1 MGLTNFPN
9 GVSSWGIPVLPPAG
23 VIATGN
29 VYFVAPGAANASDG
43 NRGDTLG
50 APFATLYKAHSV
62 MTSGNNDVCYLV
74 GNGAS
79 SGSARLSLANAQA
92 VDSTASTGVLNWTK
106 NACHLIG
113 VTAPANT
120 AQRARIAPPTG
131 VYTAATFGS
140 GNFVVVT
147 GSGCLFSNF
156 SLFHGF
162 STGGTNQ
169 ICWTDNG
176 SRNAYSNVDFGGMAD
191 AASAADA
198 GSRSLKIGSAG
209 SGENAFY
216 NCSVGLDTVTRSAAN
231 ASLELAGAT
240 PRNSFIGCTF
250 PFQTS
255 AATPLGILATG
266 ANALDRWNK
275 FDGCSFINNIK
286 SSSTTMTVL
295 ASITSS
301 SANGLLEFKSCTLI
315 GITKFGDTIALAASY
330 VDGGPPAAATT
341 GLAVNPS

>member
-1 MGLTNFPN
+1 MPTNFPSGITSY
-9 GVSSWGIPVLPPAG
+9 GVPVLPPVG
-23 VIATGN
+23 VVATGN
-29 VYFVAPGAANASDG
+29 VFFVAPGAANASDG
-43 NRGDTLG
+43 NRGTTLS
-50 APFATLYKAHSV
+50 APLATLYKAHSL

-79 SGSARLSLANAQA
+79 SGTARLSLALAQS

-113 VTAPANT
+113 VTAPANV

-131 VYTAATFGS
+131 TYTQATFGS

-176 SRNAYSNVDFGGMAD
+176 SRNAYYNVDFGGMAD
-191 AASAADA
+191 DASAQAT

-209 SGENAFY
+209 SGENTF
-216 NCSVGLDTVTRSAAN
+216 VGCTIGVDTVTRTVAN

-240 PRNSFIGCTF
+240 PRNSFIDCLF
-250 PFQTS
+250 PFHTS
-255 AATPLGILATG
+255 SATSLGILATG
-266 ANALDRWNK
+266 ANALDRWNLFK
-275 FDGCSFINNIK
+275 GCSFINNIK

-295 ASITSS
+295 TSITSS
-301 SANGLLEFKSCTLI
+301 SANGLLEFKDCTLI
-315 GITKFGDTIALAASY
+315 GISKFGDTIALAASY

>member
-1 MGLTNFPN
+1 MATTNFPA
-9 GVSSWGIPVLPPAG
+9 GVSSFGIPVLPPAG

-29 VYFVAPGAANASDG
+29 VFFVAPGAANASDG
-43 NRGDTLG
+43 NRGTTLQ

-62 MTSGNNDVCYLV
+62 MTAGNNDVCYLV

-79 SGSARLSLANAQA
+79 SGTARLSTALAQA
-92 VDSTASTGVLNWTK
+92 VDSTASTGTLNWTK

-113 VTAPANT
+113 VTAPGNVS
-120 AQRARIAPPTG
+120 QRARIAPPTG
-131 VYTAATFGS
+131 VYTQATFGS

-147 GSGCLFSNF
+147 ASGCLFSNF
-156 SLFHGF
+156 SLFNGF
-162 STGGTNQ
+162 STGGVNQ

-176 SRNAYSNVDFGGMAD
+176 SRNAYTNVNIGGMAD
-191 AASAADA
+191 SASAADA

-209 SGENAFY
+209 SGENSFY
-216 NCSVGLDTVTRSAAN
+216 GCTIGLDTVTRSAAN

-240 PRNSFIGCTF
+240 PRNSFQNCIF

-255 AATPLGILATG
+255 AASPLGILATG
-266 ANALDRWNK
+266 ANALDRWNLFK
-275 FDGCSFINNIK
+275 DCSFVNNVN

-315 GITKFGDTIALAASY
+315 GITKFGDTIALAASW
-330 VDGGPPAAATT
+330 VDGGPPAAATS
-341 GLAVNPS
+341 GLAVHPS